1 VSIKRDNARCPHLR
15 RCVSDQQWHD
25 RAVRYVYATPRVLHV
40 LRRRNCA
47 RVVGSQSSWV
57 QPIEGQYDDR
67 NGVEARDL
75 LPSQPARSS
84 HLLEQL
90 REFAGWDL
98 ADRPESA
105 DWRVLYQG
113 ATWVTLADDDPFAGI
128 APTWINGRCRDI
140 SKRTVEQ
147 VLAETFG
154 YPLAVAP

>member
-1 VSIKRDNARCPHLR
+1 M
-15 RCVSDQQWHD
+15 
-25 RAVRYVYATPRVLHV
+25 TET
-40 LRRRNCA
+40 
-47 RVVGSQSSWV
+47 GS
-57 QPIEGQYDDR
+57 R
-67 NGVEARDL
+67 
-75 LPSQPARSS
+75 PAIFYHPNRPRSS

-105 DWRVLYQG
+105 DWRVLYQD